1 MRVVRLLTL
10 WCKWS
15 HFLSR
20 KESKRYFEEHREP
33 KELEGNP
40 GQGGVPAV
48 LREAVL
54 QDGGQGDE
62 THSAVSRIPV
72 DENLERR
79 EKMFKISN
87 SAFFKSQQQAK

>member
-10 WCKWS
+10 WRKWS
-15 HFLSR
+15 RFLSR

-33 KELEGNP
+33 KELEDNP
-40 GQGGVPAV
+40 GQGGVLAV

-62 THSAVSRIPV
+62 SHGAVLRIPV
-72 DENLERR
+72 DESL
-79 EKMFKISN
+79 I
-87 SAFFKSQQQAK
+87 Q